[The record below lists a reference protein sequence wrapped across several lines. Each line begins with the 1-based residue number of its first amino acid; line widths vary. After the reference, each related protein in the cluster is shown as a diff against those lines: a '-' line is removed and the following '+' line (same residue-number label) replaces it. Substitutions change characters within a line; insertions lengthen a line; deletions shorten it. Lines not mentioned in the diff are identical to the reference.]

1 MRIPHLTPDLLKVVA
16 GLLFAAALILG
27 WMGLNSQ
34 PVATTAVQV
43 QPAEP
48 EFIVWRFNR
57 DLPEGELLERQYL
70 DMTRISFHS
79 KKNVEDLS
87 VAIGQRLKKAVYAG
101 TDLTVDMLSE
111 PRAIIDELPE
121 DYRAVAVKANEVM
134 TVGGHIRAGDRVDL
148 IYLLKPNKTTGPMPL
163 ARRLAEKVEVLA
175 IGDQLTNSASTS
187 REDNAKS
194 VVLAIHE
201 SLAPLILLAESAGE
215 LRLAVVGHDDLPQPA
230 KPAPT
235 YPLLA
240 KRLTFA
246 SAQYSP
252 ASAELAVKTKPPKQ
266 DYSVNLKNLTRE
278 QPQPEPVKPNQKKTP
293 KKPVQRASYIEV
305 IQGSERAWVKAGK

>member
-1 MRIPHLTPDLLKVVA
+1 MRIPHLSPELLKVLA
-16 GLLFAAALILG
+16 GLLFVAALILG
-27 WMGLNSQ
+27 WMGLNTQ
-34 PVATTAVQV
+34 PVPATAVKA
-43 QPAEP
+43 QPGEP

-57 DLPEGELLERQYL
+57 DLPEGELIERQYL
-70 DMTRISFHS
+70 DMTRISFYG

-87 VAIGQRLKKAVYAG
+87 TAIGQRLKKAVYAG

-148 IYLLKPNKTTGPMPL
+148 IYLLKPNKATGPMPL

-175 IGDQLTNSASTS
+175 IGDQLTNSASTN

-215 LRLAVVGHDDLPQPA
+215 LRLAVVGHVDLPQPTN
-230 KPAPT
+230 PAPT
-235 YPLLA
+235 YPLIA
-240 KRLTFA
+240 KHLQFA
-246 SAQYSP
+246 SAQYVP
-252 ASAELAVKTKPPKQ
+252 ASAEVAVDRKAPRQ
-266 DYSVNLKNLTRE
+266 DYSVNLKNLTRK
-278 QPQPEPVKPNQKKTP
+278 QPLPEPVKLDQKTTP
-293 KKPVQRASYIEV
+293 QKPVQRASYIEV